1 MVKTAIGVERET
13 KNQPSRRS
21 VTLRCWTTLCRR
33 RSSPSRAR
41 RMSLTPGQLPGL
53 GLRRA
58 TGAWRCRSR
67 WIFSRAL
74 YSGDGQWSFESGV
87 PAQRKVSHA
96 LPDEVRPGPYRGPMS
111 RCLFST
117 RTEDSIGAQ

>member
-1 MVKTAIGVERET
+1 MQET
-13 KNQPSRRS
+13 FLALQGKADEFDPSATS
-21 VTLRCWTTLCRR
+21 WAGPA
-33 RSSPSRAR
+33 PSDGCLA
-41 RMSLTPGQLPGL
+41 MPLALD
-53 GLRRA
+53 
-58 TGAWRCRSR
+58 
-67 WIFSRAL
+67 FSRAL